1 MKIKTVFPLF
11 CMLGLFAWWLGSCNP
26 PESYSNVPEIRFKS
40 LVIEDRID
48 DPDLGNLLKYVI
60 LTFSFID
67 GDGDIG
73 VSPQDVDSISRIY
86 YTWYQKLPGR
96 RYEPYQFED
105 GSITNSS
112 LIPYSSVMDKRE
124 AQNKILKGSIEIVMD
139 MLRNTPQGVD
149 TMRIEFFI
157 VDRAKNESNPELTPD
172 FSILSTYGKVE

>member
-1 MKIKTVFPLF
+1 MKIKKVFHLL
-11 CMLGLFAWWLGSCNP
+11 CVLGFFVWWLQSCDP
-26 PESYSNVPEIRFKS
+26 PMSYSNIPEIHFKS

-48 DPDLGNLLKYVI
+48 DPTLGNLLKYVI

-86 YTWYQKLPGR
+86 YTWYQKLPDQ

-112 LIPYSSVMDKRE
+112 AIPYSSVMDKSE